1 MNSYTCK
8 FLIIALGLSLLY
20 ACQKKKESHPITVE
34 HYGMIEKTEINQYT
48 IRSASGMV
56 VKVINYGGTITDII
70 VPDRDGNFENVVLGF
85 DSLSGYLQ
93 SSNPY
98 MGATIGRYA
107 NRIANAKFAIGDST
121 FVITAN
127 NNGHCLHGGA
137 KGFDK
142 VFWNVEILSDS
153 SLRMTYTSADG
164 EEGFPGQVNVNVLMT
179 LGSDN
184 SLKLEY
190 SATTDKPTPVN
201 LTNHSYFNLSG
212 GKSESIL
219 DHILTLHAETFTPST
234 DDLIP
239 TGEIYPVRGLGF
251 DFTQPKTIGKEIH
264 RIPGGGYDHNY
275 IINQSKDEPKLA
287 AVLYEPLSG
296 RVMELN
302 TTEPGLQF
310 YSGNFLDGTLIGKGG
325 KPYIKHAGL
334 CLEPQH
340 YPDSPNKPE
349 FPNTILNPGETYR
362 QTSIFTFSVR

>member
-1 MNSYTCK
+1 MVM
-8 FLIIALGLSLLY
+8 GLFLLY
-20 ACQKKKESHPITVE
+20 SCQKKNESHPITVDR
-34 HYGMIEKTEINQYT
+34 YGMIANTEINQYT
-48 IRSASGMV
+48 ISNASGMV
-56 VKVINYGGTITDII
+56 LKVINYGGTITDIL
-70 VPDRDGNFENVVLGF
+70 VPDRDGKIENVVLGF

-93 SSNPY
+93 PSNPY

-107 NRIANAKFAIGDST
+107 NRIANAKFTIGDST
-121 FVITAN
+121 YTVTAN

-137 KGFDK
+137 KGFDR
-142 VFWNVEILSDS
+142 VFWNIEILSDS

-164 EEGFPGQVNVNVLMT
+164 EEGFPGQVKVDVLMT
-179 LGSDN
+179 LGDNN
-184 SLKLEY
+184 SLRLDY
-190 SATTDKPTPVN
+190 TATTDKPTPVN

-212 GKSESIL
+212 GKSEAVL
-219 DHILTLHAETFTPST
+219 DHILTLPAETFTPSM

-239 TGEIYPVRGLGF
+239 TGEIYPVRDLGF
-251 DFTQPKTIGKEIH
+251 DFTKPKTIGKEIY

-275 IINQSKDEPKLA
+275 IINPSNEEPKLA

-296 RVMELN
+296 RVMELR

-325 KPYIKHAGL
+325 KAYIKHAGL

-349 FPNTILNPGETYR
+349 FPNTILYPGETYR
-362 QTSIFTFSVR
+362 QTSIFTFGVR